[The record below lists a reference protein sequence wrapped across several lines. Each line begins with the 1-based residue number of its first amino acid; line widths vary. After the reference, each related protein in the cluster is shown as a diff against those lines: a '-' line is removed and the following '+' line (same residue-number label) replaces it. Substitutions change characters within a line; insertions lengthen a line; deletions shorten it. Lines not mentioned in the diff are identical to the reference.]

1 MKTLWN
7 SVEVTRKKIIEF
19 GLVIFIVVGV
29 IVPVI
34 GYFVND
40 YSFGSLAKTLFL
52 TSFTFLVICVIVPKL
67 MDPIYRIWMLIALGL
82 GFVMTRVI
90 ITIVYFTLITP
101 IGLVRRFS
109 GSDTPKWIRANKRN
123 FKDKTSYWIQKEVSF
138 DRESAERQ
146 F

>member
-1 MKTLWN
+1 M
-7 SVEVTRKKIIEF
+7 
-19 GLVIFIVVGV
+19 IFIVVGV
-29 IVPVI
+29 IVPLI
-34 GYFVND
+34 HFFSND
-40 YSFGSLAKTLFL
+40 YSFGPFAIVLFL
-52 TSFTFLVICVIVPKL
+52 SSFTLLVLCVTVPKL
-67 MDPIYRIWMLIALGL
+67 MGPIYRIWMLLALGL

-109 GSDTPKWIRANKRN
+109 GSDTPKWIRANKTK

-138 DRESAERQ
+138 HRETAERQ